1 MNSAI
6 YDAANLGWKL
16 GLCAR
21 NLASPAALL
30 PTYDLERRTFANRV
44 IRVSGAFMRF
54 ISGSTLPL
62 AELRNPGDVL
72 ATDMDDLPPLD
83 GTKESDLKWCGEHF
97 GKQSTFILGL
107 EVPNIPSKLCPLKN
121 ESGKRR
127 PITVEGGR
135 RAPNPRICFDEVTT
149 GYLYDSMV
157 GIERFHILIFGS
169 DLQGPVRERI
179 GRFSQQA
186 LGPKGFFTR
195 YGGTKMF
202 NIVLI
207 LKALP
212 FEKDQLLHGDELRNL
227 RDYAR
232 VVYDDRAPD
241 EDAGYWYGINHAR
254 GAVVAVRPDLC
265 VGTSCWPE
273 EDLQLGRYFDGFLL
287 GKSGLTDGGLTNE
300 GLTNGELKKGVLTSG
315 GLPNGGLP
323 NGGLTNGPLTDDE
336 LTKGELTSGEL
347 TNSGLTNGAP
357 PMEV

>member
-1 MNSAI
+1 MHSVVGAFGMNSAI

-44 IRVSGAFMRF
+44 IRVSGAFLRF
-54 ISGSTLPL
+54 ISNSTLPL

-72 ATDMDDLPPLD
+72 ATDYENLPPSD
-83 GTKESDLKWCGEHF
+83 GTKERDLMWCDAHF
-97 GKQSTFILGL
+97 RQQATFIIGL
-107 EVPNIPSKLCPLKN
+107 DVPNIASAICPLRK
-121 ESGKRR
+121 EYEERR
-127 PITVEGGR
+127 PITVESGR
-135 RAPNPRICFDEVTT
+135 RAPNPRICFDEATT

-186 LGPKGFFTR
+186 LGPQGFFAT

-202 NIVLI
+202 NILLI

-227 RDYAR
+227 RDYAT
-232 VVYDDRAPD
+232 VIYDDRAPD
-241 EDAGYWYGINHAR
+241 EDAGYWYGVNHAR

-273 EDLQLGRYFDGFLL
+273 EDSILGRYFEGFLI
-287 GKSGLTDGGLTNE
+287 GNSGLTNE
-300 GLTNGELKKGVLTSG
+300 GLTDKGLTDK
-315 GLPNGGLP
+315 GLMNGGLMNGGLM
-323 NGGLTNGPLTDDE
+323 NGGLTNG
-336 LTKGELTSGEL
+336 
-347 TNSGLTNGAP
+347 GLTNGGLT
-357 PMEV
+357 VVG

>member
-121 ESGKRR
+121 EPGKRR
-127 PITVEGGR
+127 PITVESGR
-135 RAPNPRICFDEVTT
+135 RAPNPRICFDEATT

-157 GIERFHILIFGS
+157 GIERFHILVFGS

-186 LGPKGFFTR
+186 LGPQGFFAR

-273 EDLQLGRYFDGFLL
+273 GDSQLGSYFDGFLL

-300 GLTNGELKKGVLTSG
+300 GLTNGEMKKGVLTSG
-315 GLPNGGLP
+315 GLPKGRLP
-323 NGGLTNGPLTDDE
+323 NGGLTNGPLTND
-336 LTKGELTSGEL
+336 ELTSGGL
-347 TNSGLTNGAP
+347 TSRGLTNGALA
-357 PMEV
+357 MEV